1 MSIGNVGNALI
12 ATYQYANRVQ
22 KSSTA
27 EKTSFAET
35 VKQTAESNSA
45 ARTDSYVEY
54 LKQKYG
60 NVTIKSIGKD
70 QESLDRAGKSM
81 SGNDVIIAP
90 NIVEQMANDPEKATY
105 YEQKIDYFFD
115 TVIPRETAACAAK
128 GIVFEPGGVIIHED
142 GSVTYVCGCS
152 DPPER
157 FAQARAE
164 QKARWEKRAA
174 IQEASLER
182 SQEAADRR
190 MELMELQNQKRFMA
204 ETLQKGGLDM
214 GADFYFVN
222 QPQVSAAVA
231 AYESAVSTYSNSI
244 IGGI

>member
-1 MSIGNVGNALI
+1 MSVGNVSSALI
-12 ATYQYANRVQ
+12 AAYQYADKVQ
-22 KSSTA
+22 KGSTA
-27 EKTSFAET
+27 GKTGFAET
-35 VKQTAESNSA
+35 VRQTAESNST

-115 TVIPRETAACAAK
+115 TVIPRETAACATK
-128 GIVFEPGGVIIHED
+128 GLVFEPGGVIIHED

-174 IQEASLER
+174 IRKASLER

-190 MELMELQNQKRFMA
+190 MELMELQNRKRLMA
-204 ETLQKGGLDM
+204 EALEKSGFDM
-214 GADFYFVN
+214 GADFYFIS
-222 QPQVSAAVA
+222 QPQVSAD
-231 AYESAVSTYSNSI
+231 
-244 IGGI
+244 GL